1 MAKSR
6 IVENFTLNFSSRDEQ
21 TSDTVADVSMSFENP
36 KDDATVVTRLNTWLT
51 AIGRTNII
59 VQEKK

>member
-6 IVENFTLNFSSRDEQ
+6 ITENFSLSFSSRDEQ
-21 TSDTVADVSMSFENP
+21 SNDTVADISLNFENP

-59 VQEKK
+59 VQEK

>member
-1 MAKSR
+1 MVKSR
-6 IVENFTLNFSSRDEQ
+6 ITENFSLSFSSRDEQ
-21 TSDTVADVSMSFENP
+21 SNDTVADVSINFENP

-59 VQEKK
+59 VTEK

>member
-6 IVENFTLNFSSRDEQ
+6 IVENFSLSFSSRDEQ
-21 TSDTVADVSMSFENP
+21 SNDTVADISLNFENP

-59 VQEKK
+59 VQEK